1 MGNVTTEAWVI
12 YASSNGSTSPQP
24 AELRKEEFSF
34 SDVDEHE
41 VLVEPVYG
49 CWEAN
54 MTHALERR
62 PIDVC
67 RYRGEEKVVIGNA
80 GVVRVLK
87 TGSSVSNVKTG
98 DVCIV
103 FCNGIWD
110 ENGFPERI
118 LAYDAPNTMGVL
130 AKRMKLHE
138 KQLIKVPEGSRY
150 SLQQWAAFSLRY
162 ITAWA
167 NWQRAY
173 GCWTTLW
180 AEDSVSRP
188 QVWGWGGGVALA
200 ELSLAKLFGCEAA
213 MISSVDER
221 LCLIERMNLTPIDR
235 RQFPNLNLDEAKYN
249 SEPAY
254 RKTYQE
260 AEEIFLKIVEER
272 TGHKG
277 VSIFVD
283 FIGVPVFRAT
293 LKALS
298 RQGVITTAG
307 WKQGM
312 MTSTLRAVECMKWHV
327 HVHTHYARYKQGVDA
342 VNFAEAN
349 GWLPPVNGEAFDWDE
364 IPRLAEDYRHGHL
377 ATYFPIFR
385 VNDA

>member
-1 MGNVTTEAWVI
+1 MGNITTEAWVI
-12 YASSNGSTSPQP
+12 YAAPEDSSSPQP

-34 SDVDEHE
+34 SDIDEHE
-41 VLVEPVYG
+41 VLAEPIYG

-54 MTHALERR
+54 MTHALERQ
-62 PIDVC
+62 PIDIC

-80 GVVRVLK
+80 GVVRILK
-87 TGSSVSNVKTG
+87 TGSNVSNLKTG

-103 FCNGIWD
+103 FCNGLWD
-110 ENGFPERI
+110 EYGFPERI
-118 LAYDAPNTMGVL
+118 LGYDAPHTIGVL
-130 AKRMKLHE
+130 AKRIKLHE
-138 KQLIKVPEGSRY
+138 KQLIKVPEGSPY

-162 ITAWA
+162 VTAWA

-180 AEDSVSRP
+180 GQDFIGIP
-188 QVWGWGGGVALA
+188 QVWAWGGGVSLA
-200 ELSLAKLFGCEAA
+200 ELSLARLFGCKAA
-213 MISSVDER
+213 LISSIAER
-221 LCLIERMNLTPIDR
+221 LSLIERMDITPIDR
-235 RQFPNLNLDEAKYN
+235 RQFRNLNLDEAKYN
-249 SEPAY
+249 SDRAY

-260 AEEIFLKIVEER
+260 AEEIFLKIVEEG
-272 TGHKG
+272 TGQKG

-283 FIGVPVFRAT
+283 FIGAPVFRAT

-312 MTSTLRAVECMKWHV
+312 ITSAVRAIECMKWHV
-327 HVHTHYARYKQGVDA
+327 HVHTHYAQYKQGVEA

-349 GWLPPVNGEAFDWDE
+349 GWLPPVDDE
-364 IPRLAEDYRHGHL
+364 VFEWENIPVLARDYRNGRL

-385 VNDA
+385 INSP